1 MSAQLNIIERVHQA
15 HGYPVTAE
23 ADLIALRASLPVV
36 HCDIERAVGNR
47 VQLSLYFA
55 MKNTPKV
62 GSVSNFWGAVQRALK
77 NTPKVGSVSNFWGAV
92 QRAGR
97 SQSADARQPATPAR
111 SSARD
116 VKSGIDD
123 AC

>member
-36 HCDIERAVGNR
+36 HCGMERTVGNR

-55 MKNTPKV
+55 M
-62 GSVSNFWGAVQRALK
+62 K